1 MLFAHTRGDAMI
13 LLIGFL
19 IGFLGYVMINSI
31 NLSVIEI
38 SYQNKKRKLLF
49 FIFLTFLFESLY
61 CFFSLYGLQFLMTYP
76 KVILMAQYVS
86 VAFVFLIGF
95 YTLFE
100 KVNDAEQ
107 QQQNI
112 IRRGYWSIFVHPQQ
126 IPFWCFWGIFL
137 IKKSYLQT
145 NIFSLLFFTL
155 SNALGAL
162 IILVL
167 YAYFGNKIIA
177 LLNLN
182 RKYLKNFVGIIC
194 IASGFF
200 LLYDILS

>member
-1 MLFAHTRGDAMI
+1 MI
-13 LLIGFL
+13 LLIGLL

-38 SYQNKKRKLLF
+38 SYQNKKRQLMF
-49 FIFLTFLFESLY
+49 FIFLTLLFESFY
-61 CFFSLYGLQFLMTYP
+61 CFFSLYCLQFLMTYP

-100 KVNDAEQ
+100 KVKDAAQ

-126 IPFWCFWGIFL
+126 IPFWFFWGIVL

-145 NIFSLLFFTL
+145 NNLSLVLFTL

-162 IILVL
+162 IILFL
-167 YAYFGNKIIA
+167 YAYFGNRIIA

-182 RKYLKNFVGIIC
+182 RKYLKNIVGIIC